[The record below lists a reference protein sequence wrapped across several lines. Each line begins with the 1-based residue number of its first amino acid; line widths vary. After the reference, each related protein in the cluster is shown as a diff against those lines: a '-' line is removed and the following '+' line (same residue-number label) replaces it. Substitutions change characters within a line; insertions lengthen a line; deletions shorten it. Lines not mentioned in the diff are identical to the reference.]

1 MVYNFVKIHGTL
13 KTTPAMAAGVAKR
26 AWTIDDVIGLLR
38 GRLKGRLK
46 LKQYLI
52 TLHNVSYAIYWGC
65 VRARFPAVFVMGR
78 PSVTLAKDLSRSVR
92 RGHPWLYRQAL
103 RASGGIA
110 EGALVD
116 VLDTRGRRLATG
128 FWDAT
133 GPIAVRVLSLEPI
146 EDAAALIRARLA
158 TAMASRLA
166 AFDLARTNAFRL
178 VHGEADGMPG
188 VHVDIYGRFASVRF
202 DGLGARAFYGALW
215 QSLLE
220 LPGLPLD
227 TVVDRERRG
236 QSLETTVLENGLLFD
251 VDLGS
256 GQKGGL
262 FLDQRENRAEVERRA
277 GGKRVLNLF
286 GYTGAFSLYAA
297 RGGARSTD
305 TVDQAK
311 PAIAAARRNFEKNGF
326 DVAKAGF
333 FAADAFGFLEAAAR
347 EGRSWELVICDPPSF
362 AKSKSSLPS
371 ARDAYRRL
379 HRLAA
384 AVVAPGG
391 TFVPASCS
399 SHVTRVDF
407 VRLVEDGVRAAG
419 RKISLEPVRGAG
431 VDHPSLPAFPEGD
444 YLKLAFG
451 VLD

>member
-1 MVYNFVKIHGTL
+1 
-13 KTTPAMAAGVAKR
+13 MA
-26 AWTIDDVIGLLR
+26 
-38 GRLKGRLK
+38 
-46 LKQYLI
+46 
-52 TLHNVSYAIYWGC
+52 
-65 VRARFPAVFVMGR
+65 R

-103 RASGGIA
+103 RATPSLA
-110 EGALVD
+110 EGAVVD

-133 GPIAVRVLSLEPI
+133 GPIAVRVLSTEPLD
-146 EDAAALIRARLA
+146 DAAELVRSRLRTALA
-158 TAMASRLA
+158 TRLA
-166 AFDLARTNAFRL
+166 ALDLTRTNAFRL
-178 VHGEADGMPG
+178 VHGEADRLPG
-188 VHVDIYGRFASVRF
+188 VHVDTYGRFASVRF
-202 DGLGARAFYGALW
+202 DGQGARAFYAGLW
-215 QSLLE
+215 QALLE
-220 LPGLPLD
+220 LPELPIE
-227 TVVDRERRG
+227 TVVDRAHRAESNPVEVR
-236 QSLETTVLENGLLFD
+236 ENGLLFD
-251 VDLGS
+251 VDLGA

-262 FLDQRENRAEVERRA
+262 FLDQRENREEVERRSR
-277 GGKRVLNLF
+277 GLRVLNLF

-311 PAIAAARRNFEKNGF
+311 PAIVAARRNFEKNGF
-326 DVAKAGF
+326 ALDNAGF

-347 EGRSWELVICDPPSF
+347 EGRRWDLVISDPPSF

-384 AVVAPGG
+384 SVVAPGG
-391 TFVPASCS
+391 TFCPASCS
-399 SHVTRVDF
+399 SHITRDDF
-407 VRLVEDGVRAAG
+407 LRLVEDGAKAAG
-419 RKISLEPVRGAG
+419 RRFRLETLRGAG
-431 VDHPSLPAFPEGD
+431 VDHPSLPGFPEGD

>member
-1 MVYNFVKIHGTL
+1 MYLMRSSVAGGQGVLGT
-13 KTTPAMAAGVAKR
+13 
-26 AWTIDDVIGLLR
+26 
-38 GRLKGRLK
+38 
-46 LKQYLI
+46 
-52 TLHNVSYAIYWGC
+52 
-65 VRARFPAVFVMGR
+65 ARPSSLYKGR
-78 PSVTLAKDLSRSVR
+78 PSGSLSGTLARPNVTLAKDLSRSVR

-103 RASGGIA
+103 RPSAPIA

-116 VLDTRGRRLATG
+116 VLDGRGRKLATG

-133 GPIAVRVLSLEPI
+133 GPIAVRVLSTEPL
-146 EDAAALIRARLA
+146 EDAAALVRSRLHA
-158 TAMASRLA
+158 ALAVRLA
-166 AFDLARTNAFRL
+166 AFDLERTNAFRL
-178 VHGEADGMPG
+178 VHGEGDRLPG
-188 VHVDIYGRFASVRF
+188 VHVDVYGAFASVRF

-215 QSLLE
+215 SSLLE
-220 LPGLPLD
+220 LPGLPIE
-227 TVVDRERRG
+227 TVVDRERRA
-236 QSLETTVLENGLLFD
+236 QSIPTEVRENGLLFD

-262 FLDQRENRAEVERRA
+262 FLDQRENREEVERRA
-277 GGKRVLNLF
+277 KGRRVLNLF

-326 DVAKAGF
+326 DLEKAGF
-333 FAADAFGFLEAAAR
+333 FAADAFTFLEAAAR
-347 EGRSWELVICDPPSF
+347 EGRRWDLVISDPPSF

-384 AVVAPGG
+384 SVVEKGG
-391 TFVPASCS
+391 VFCPASCS
-399 SHVTRVDF
+399 SHVTREDF

-419 RKISLEPVRGAG
+419 RRFRLEELRGAG
-431 VDHPSLPAFPEGD
+431 IDHPSLPGFSEGD

-451 VLD
+451 VID